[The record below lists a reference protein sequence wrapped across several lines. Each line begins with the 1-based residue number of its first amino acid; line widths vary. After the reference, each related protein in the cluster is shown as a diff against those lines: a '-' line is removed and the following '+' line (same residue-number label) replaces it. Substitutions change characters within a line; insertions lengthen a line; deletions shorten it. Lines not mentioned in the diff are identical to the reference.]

1 MYSLIVYNTC
11 MIKTIQATAL
21 RNNFKDALDHV
32 KSSKQPLIIT
42 ERGVAT
48 TALVDI
54 DEFEDYLM
62 TQDKEFMEG
71 LRESIAQKERGEVYS
86 AAEVFADLL

>member
-1 MYSLIVYNTC
+1 
-11 MIKTIQATAL
+11 MIKTIQVTAL

-32 KSSKQPLIIT
+32 KRSKKPLIIT

-62 TQDKEFMEG
+62 SIDKDFVASVKEAK
-71 LRESIAQKERGEVYS
+71 AQMLAGNVRTFED
-86 AAEVFADLL
+86 VFGDLK

>member
-1 MYSLIVYNTC
+1 

-32 KSSKQPLIIT
+32 KNSKQPLIIT

-62 TQDKEFMEG
+62 SIDKDFMKG
-71 LRESIAQKERGEVYS
+71 LRESVQQMKRGEVRS
-86 AAEVFADLL
+86 LEELFSDIL

>member
-1 MYSLIVYNTC
+1 

-48 TALVDI
+48 TVLLDI

-62 TQDKEFMEG
+62 SIDKEFVSSVKEAK
-71 LRESIAQKERGEVYS
+71 AQMLAGNVRTFED
-86 AAEVFADLL
+86 VFGDLK